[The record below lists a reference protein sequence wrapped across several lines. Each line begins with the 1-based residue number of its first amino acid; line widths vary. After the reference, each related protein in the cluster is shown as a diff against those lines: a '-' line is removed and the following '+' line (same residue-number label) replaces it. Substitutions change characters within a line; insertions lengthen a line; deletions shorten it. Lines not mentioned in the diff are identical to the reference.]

1 MRWSVGAL
9 AAGGLAV
16 GLLVAAPGRAQ
27 ADEQIRTYSVR
38 LQIEPSGDL
47 LVSERISYDF
57 GPEPRHGIL
66 RDLPIRRRF
75 DDRRDRLY
83 PVQVTEVGSPDAPDQ
98 YSLEEADSQEG
109 PLLRIRIGDP
119 EQTVTGRHNYQI
131 DYRVQGALDGFTDHD
146 ELYWKAVG
154 SQWKVSIGQASATII
169 APAAITHV
177 ACHAGPSGVG
187 RPCESSVVDGRSAT
201 FAVGELGP
209 HEGLTVGVGFPTG
222 VVPTPQPIL
231 QERWSLARAF
241 AATPA
246 SLGMAGA
253 VAVLLMA
260 GALVAAGRERR
271 AAATSSGTGV
281 TLEDPAGAGL
291 SGAGLSSREA
301 SAPPGGLRPAQARL
315 LLHKRVAPVAVPAT
329 LLDLAA
335 RGYLR
340 IEEHPG
346 HESRPQVW
354 QVDRLPQ
361 PEPDLGAYER
371 ALLDELFGGRT
382 SRRLSDLHRQFRP
395 RFERIRAALGEE
407 AVQLGWFTA
416 PPDQVQA
423 TWARRGA
430 ALAVVGAVLLGLAV
444 WRTRLAL
451 LPIPIIVAGL
461 LLWWGARWM
470 PRRTPTG
477 TALARRVA
485 GFRNYLQ
492 SPPADPRETA
502 AAQDILS
509 QELPYA
515 IVFGRTRQWVRARPQ
530 LGASAVHPSWYLG
543 GQPLPLNWLAG
554 QIDQA
559 ARSSAR
565 LLMARPTD
573 TGWRRR
579 MRISR
584 GGWHWDSSH
593 SSGGGGFSGGGG
605 SDGGG
610 GGGGGGDSW

>member
-1 MRWSVGAL
+1 
-9 AAGGLAV
+9 
-16 GLLVAAPGRAQ
+16 
-27 ADEQIRTYSVR
+27 
-38 LQIEPSGDL
+38 
-47 LVSERISYDF
+47 
-57 GPEPRHGIL
+57 
-66 RDLPIRRRF
+66 
-75 DDRRDRLY
+75 
-83 PVQVTEVGSPDAPDQ
+83 
-98 YSLEEADSQEG
+98 
-109 PLLRIRIGDP
+109 
-119 EQTVTGRHNYQI
+119 
-131 DYRVQGALDGFTDHD
+131 
-146 ELYWKAVG
+146 
-154 SQWKVSIGQASATII
+154 
-169 APAAITHV
+169 
-177 ACHAGPSGVG
+177 
-187 RPCESSVVDGRSAT
+187 
-201 FAVGELGP
+201 
-209 HEGLTVGVGFPTG
+209 
-222 VVPTPQPIL
+222 
-231 QERWSLARAF
+231 
-241 AATPA
+241 
-246 SLGMAGA
+246 
-253 VAVLLMA
+253 
-260 GALVAAGRERR
+260 
-271 AAATSSGTGV
+271 
-281 TLEDPAGAGL
+281 
-291 SGAGLSSREA
+291 
-301 SAPPGGLRPAQARL
+301 
-315 LLHKRVAPVAVPAT
+315 
-329 LLDLAA
+329 
-335 RGYLR
+335 
-340 IEEHPG
+340 
-346 HESRPQVW
+346 
-354 QVDRLPQ
+354 
-361 PEPDLGAYER
+361 
-371 ALLDELFGGRT
+371 
-382 SRRLSDLHRQFRP
+382 
-395 RFERIRAALGEE
+395 
-407 AVQLGWFTA
+407 
-416 PPDQVQA
+416 
-423 TWARRGA
+423 
-430 ALAVVGAVLLGLAV
+430 LGLAV